1 MRPHAWLS
9 LSLACLFLAAC
20 TPAQFA
26 LRDMGSFHVG
36 GREVAAGLVI
46 LASVGMLLLGREE
59 PEETPAM
66 PESMPAYIGRQEAQ
80 VAELRRAPRLS
91 ELPRAA
97 A

>member
-1 MRPHAWLS
+1 
-9 LSLACLFLAAC
+9 
-20 TPAQFA
+20 
-26 LRDMGSFHVG
+26 
-36 GREVAAGLVI
+36 
-46 LASVGMLLLGREE
+46 MLLLGREE